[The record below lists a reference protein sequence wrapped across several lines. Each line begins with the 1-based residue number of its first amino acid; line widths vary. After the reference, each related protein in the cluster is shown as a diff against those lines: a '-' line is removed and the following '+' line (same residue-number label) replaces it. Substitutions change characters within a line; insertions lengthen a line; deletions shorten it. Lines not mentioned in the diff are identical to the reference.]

1 MSKPNKLGCSHPH
14 ESEQFKQLNRGFHQF
29 TEFGEALCV
38 LHGLVGGQEEV
49 ANSLNNLR
57 S

>member
-29 TEFGEALCV
+29 TGFGKALSV
-38 LHGLVGGQEEV
+38 LHRLGGGQEEV
-49 ANSLNNLR
+49 SNSLNNLR